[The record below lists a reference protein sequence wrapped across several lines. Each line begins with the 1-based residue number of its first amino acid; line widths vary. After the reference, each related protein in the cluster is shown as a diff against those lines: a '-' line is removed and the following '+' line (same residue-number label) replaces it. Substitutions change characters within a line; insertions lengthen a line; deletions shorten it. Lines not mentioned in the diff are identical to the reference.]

1 MSGLV
6 SRFEFAQQPGTWL
19 WLALALGAGI
29 RVFLVIATEGTQD
42 VPIWQS
48 HAGWTH
54 QYGLV
59 GYYERS
65 EVFNHPPFISKLLSQ
80 VWLWA
85 RAADVPFRI
94 PFRAIFALVDAG
106 NAWLLFRL
114 FAASPWRYLVV
125 AAYWLNPL
133 AMILSSYHGNTDTG
147 VAFFSL
153 LAIAAAARGRA
164 VAAGVAIGAGLW
176 IKLPVVLAALALLF
190 AFAGWRK
197 RAAFA
202 AAALLVGASTY
213 LPTALE
219 APALLFE
226 RVIAYPGLTL
236 RTPGGDPVWG
246 IWFVLPKALQP
257 AVAGLVSAH
266 VAYNTLLVLTP
277 IILFAWMR
285 RGRTDAMG
293 LGATICLSHMIFFGF
308 TMKWAYQYLAWSIPL
323 WFCVGPR
330 FAAAATLLLGG
341 FVYAVDAYL
350 CNSALLLGPWQ
361 WSRVPFWPLPI
372 ALLRDAALLFCAAAA
387 VVGFGAAVREALA
400 AARGR
405 AQA

>member
-1 MSGLV
+1 M
-6 SRFEFAQQPGTWL
+6 EFTHQPGMWL
-19 WLALALGAGI
+19 WVALGLGALA

-54 QYGLV
+54 QFGLV

-65 EVFNHPPFISKLLSQ
+65 EVFNHPPFISTLLSK
-80 VWLWA
+80 VWVLA

-94 PFRAIFALVDAG
+94 PLRAIFALLDVG
-106 NAWLLFRL
+106 NAWLLFRF

-125 AAYWLNPL
+125 VAYWLNPL

-147 VAFFSL
+147 VAFFTL
-153 LAIAAAARGRA
+153 IAIAAASKGRA
-164 VAAGVAIGAGLW
+164 AAAGAAIGVGLW
-176 IKLPVVLAALALLF
+176 IKLPIVLAAPALLF
-190 AFAGWRK
+190 AFADLRK
-197 RAAFA
+197 QATFVSAV
-202 AAALLVGASTY
+202 LLVGGSTY

-246 IWFVLPKALQP
+246 IWFVLPRALQP

-266 VAYNTLLVLTP
+266 VAHNTLLVLAP
-277 IILFAWMR
+277 IVLLAWLR
-285 RGRTDAMG
+285 RGHDDAHG
-293 LGATICLSHMIFFGF
+293 LGATICLSYMVFFGF

-323 WFCVGPR
+323 WFFVGPR

-350 CNSALLLGPWQ
+350 CNSALLLGPWE
-361 WSRVPFWPLPI
+361 WSRDPFWPLPI
-372 ALLRDAALLFCAAAA
+372 RFLRDAALLFCAAAGA
-387 VVGFGAAVREALA
+387 VGLGAAVREVYTAT
-400 AARGR
+400 R
-405 AQA
+405 ASTHA